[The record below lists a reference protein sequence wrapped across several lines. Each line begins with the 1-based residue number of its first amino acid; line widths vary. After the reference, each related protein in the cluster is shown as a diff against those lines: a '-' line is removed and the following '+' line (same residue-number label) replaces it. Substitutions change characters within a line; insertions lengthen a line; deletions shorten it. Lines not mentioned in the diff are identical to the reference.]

1 MARTQLIQEDF
12 LNLQDGYFRTFEP
25 SLFFIKIPSINL
37 FMETSAVASQSRTE
51 PIIPVPVRTLFT
63 GTGGSIDT
71 DELAKKLSDQ
81 AKQADFL
88 VHLGN
93 FVEPDQ
99 LISVLSY

>member
-1 MARTQLIQEDF
+1 
-12 LNLQDGYFRTFEP
+12 
-25 SLFFIKIPSINL
+25 
-37 FMETSAVASQSRTE
+37 METSAVASQSRTE

-63 GTGGSIDT
+63 TVVGSIDT
-71 DELAKKLSDQ
+71 DELAKKLSNQ
-81 AKQADFL
+81 AKQTAFL

>member
-1 MARTQLIQEDF
+1 
-12 LNLQDGYFRTFEP
+12 
-25 SLFFIKIPSINL
+25 
-37 FMETSAVASQSRTE
+37 METSAVASQSRTE